1 MDQIKSKGYNL
12 LLLTTYDDF
21 ISALKSSKPSVS
33 QNDLHKY
40 IEWTKSF
47 GVEG

>member
-1 MDQIKSKGYNL
+1 MDQIKGKGYNL

-21 ISALKSSKPSVS
+21 ISALKSSKRSVS
-33 QNDLHKY
+33 SGDLQKY
-40 IEWTKSF
+40 IDWTKSF